1 MTIITDKHEKCRR
14 IEWLIKDGFGV
25 CESCR
30 EIGVSEK
37 TFYRWRTAQKQLAQT
52 QAEQQAA

>member
-1 MTIITDKHEKCRR
+1 MTVIADKDQKCRR

-30 EIGVSEK
+30 EVGVSEK
-37 TFYRWRTAQKQLAQT
+37 TFYRWRTAQKQA
-52 QAEQQAA
+52 AEMQAA